1 MHNLLKIEF
10 QKNVRNRQMLGWI
23 CKGEYEDEY
32 KENNKLKGGKY
43 SNVLYCIFIIEYLQ
57 LDINLLYGNQHK

>member
-1 MHNLLKIEF
+1 
-10 QKNVRNRQMLGWI
+10 MLGWI